1 MQFSFPAAK
10 ILQKLHICKHSGVF
24 LAKKIEFILL
34 FYARRWLW
42 MLAYGRHLGAQ
53 NRGFTLFAKKHPP
66 LHICPAR
73 CGRKFEGVP
82 IYEMNPKS

>member
-42 MLAYGRHLGAQ
+42 MLAYGRHLGA
-53 NRGFTLFAKKHPP
+53 
-66 LHICPAR
+66 
-73 CGRKFEGVP
+73 
-82 IYEMNPKS
+82 

>member
-53 NRGFTLFAKKHPP
+53 NRGFTLFCEKT
-66 LHICPAR
+66 PAVAHMP
-73 CGRKFEGVP
+73 RK
-82 IYEMNPKS
+82 MRQ